1 MYALAIENISD
12 LLDNDPRIGPAFVGT
27 ETHAVLG
34 QIPTA
39 TIHYKVDDT
48 LKARVHLSEPEPG
61 HVVARYAIGGEDHFV
76 QRTNESESMGSF
88 TARVL
93 DFAGNRAVRGL
104 DAPDAIKSVIPILR
118 AKFAKEYTHVER
130 EPFYFDNSA
139 HFGDAPRGKGSLQP
153 NDVLVVCPDASRP
166 GVGFARISLGEIQ
179 TEIAIDAGDMEKVV
193 LDTTSPQFKSTF
205 ETQLDNLMRPQA
217 AHIMCGGSLTP
228 QWLLEQV
235 RELEAKPYTEFHVT
249 KALTRKHDNGFK
261 TTFMVETPMGE
272 ASVWYD
278 ETHEDFNPDEYSYDE
293 YRDYEPIE
301 RTMGANGYSVGVG
314 RNYSFD
320 GAFLQMIQNSVYRGH
335 DVRDLDHDEVSKIHK
350 HIGNL
355 AIAVTGRCLEISDV
369 EHTDV
374 GTATRTVFTIEDIK
388 HRFQAG
394 IESDSYRTHIFGINN
409 DGEIFNT
416 ENGNERDIEYE
427 TGWNVGSI
435 AESLEK
441 VLMTMEY
448 LRVDSPRLH
457 TKQNVLDISDLASED
472 TQQL

>member
-1 MYALAIENISD
+1 
-12 LLDNDPRIGPAFVGT
+12 
-27 ETHAVLG
+27 
-34 QIPTA
+34 
-39 TIHYKVDDT
+39 
-48 LKARVHLSEPEPG
+48 
-61 HVVARYAIGGEDHFV
+61 
-76 QRTNESESMGSF
+76 
-88 TARVL
+88 
-93 DFAGNRAVRGL
+93 
-104 DAPDAIKSVIPILR
+104 
-118 AKFAKEYTHVER
+118 
-130 EPFYFDNSA
+130 
-139 HFGDAPRGKGSLQP
+139 
-153 NDVLVVCPDASRP
+153 
-166 GVGFARISLGEIQ
+166 
-179 TEIAIDAGDMEKVV
+179 
-193 LDTTSPQFKSTF
+193 
-205 ETQLDNLMRPQA
+205 
-217 AHIMCGGSLTP
+217 
-228 QWLLEQV
+228 
-235 RELEAKPYTEFHVT
+235 
-249 KALTRKHDNGFK
+249 
-261 TTFMVETPMGE
+261 
-272 ASVWYD
+272 
-278 ETHEDFNPDEYSYDE
+278 
-293 YRDYEPIE
+293 
-301 RTMGANGYSVGVG
+301 MGANGYSVGVG

-355 AIAVTGRCLEISDV
+355 AIAVTGKCLEIIDV
-369 EHTDV
+369 EHTDM